1 MKKKLCTN
9 RALLK
14 SVISLILCIAM
25 LAGSTF
31 AWFTDSVSSARNLIT
46 AGNLDVELYHADKGT
61 NEADEKVDGN
71 TVLFDDV
78 DSNLWEPGAMVWE
91 KFTVK
96 NAGDL
101 ALKYQ
106 FKLNAFDAT
115 VIDGVSFATM
125 LKVAVV
131 DANFDYTR
139 ENVKAIPESQ
149 WKNIDAVDI
158 VSSTAPLLADESES
172 FGVIIWWKPTKDDN
186 RFNMNNGQTDE
197 VKVEV
202 GVILNATQ
210 APYEEDG
217 FDSNYDENSVW
228 DVLTPGEKF
237 SATTWVTPNDEGKV
251 GADTTVGDTDGN
263 IYANVPAGVQM
274 VDGANALKLTVAAKT
289 ETESNVTATERSE
302 VVRSVDVHI
311 DGVSEDN
318 TVPMII
324 TLNGILPT
332 GLNRNNVK
340 LYHVEDGVTFEMTL
354 VDNPANHN
362 EFSYDPATGN
372 VVMTIASFSEIIV
385 YGDTKSEWDGKTVDT
400 SWYGKDATTLYI
412 NNAESLVGFR
422 NLVDSGINFEGQ
434 TVILK
439 SNINLNDHNF
449 DPIGYGYDYDGFM
462 TDGKTF
468 NGTFDGD
475 GHTIYGLRQ
484 NGWDANDCG
493 NTYDYSMAGGGLFA
507 SVVDATI
514 KNLIISGADI
524 VMECIDM
531 GVVCG
536 YAQGNCT
543 FDNIAIVN
551 CTIQN
556 YNRYT
561 GGVVGEC
568 SPRYDVNGTPL
579 HSNHV
584 FNNIRVDSTTV
595 VSSLWG
601 SFDTSLGGILGGKW
615 DKNGA
620 ETKVTMTNCDVA
632 CKIDAFND
640 VTSAYQWYAYRRAG
654 MLIGNTEQSANNKA
668 LANFLTC
675 QNVHVYYGE
684 WNNYHYCEFE
694 NQSGKNTKDED
705 VSWQNR
711 YPWVRVESGLSCGA
725 YSNPRYGN
733 PIVNSIAIA
742 DSIHGHAGDDQC
754 MVSIP
759 FRQLYGGGQGVYGA
773 TEHTGVSEG
782 AYTVTYISY
791 AKTVKVE
798 FVADN
803 TKAHTLWDVNE
814 HTVGESHPDWWEN
827 GHGHKV
833 ESIPVGNTT
842 NYIVYPKWA
851 KEFTIRF
858 HDAEGNMLYHEHFKE
873 NSDHQLN
880 MTEVNAAINAL
891 QTKLDATK
899 RVIIVS
905 WNIEKAKEDYKND
918 TTKALQFKGNQE
930 TLENIDFKNA
940 KADITVHAK
949 YELSTSSITL
959 VPVYDANEVLTHY
972 MVVDA
977 AETIENVVIAI
988 PPYVGT
994 VPVASLGAGAFAGFD
1009 NLHAV
1014 VIPHRITHIGTGA
1027 LAENWKNGTFGTDKG
1042 ETITIYYEGTYEEWQ
1057 KITLDNGWYYGISGN
1072 TRVFFM
1078 GDDKKVDLNQGY
1090 LQFVVDKSTW
1100 LGAVKEGHFDYVSV
1114 VPESF
1119 ISEYNKNCD
1128 CNIDGCAG
1136 EPRPDA
1142 TYWQFDTNTTN
1153 N

>member
-1 MKKKLCTN
+1 MAKKRSTK
-9 RALLK
+9 RALLT
-14 SVISLILCIAM
+14 SVVSLLLCFVM
-25 LAGSTF
+25 LLGTTY
-31 AWFTDSVSSARNLIT
+31 AWFTDVVTSGSNIIA
-46 AGNLDVELYHADKGT
+46 AGNLDIELYHADRGT
-61 NEADEKVDGN
+61 NGVNERVDKN
-71 TVLFDDV
+71 TKLFDDV
-78 DSNLWEPGAMVWE
+78 DSDLWEPGAMAWE
-91 KFTVK
+91 RFTIK
-96 NAGDL
+96 NEGSL
-101 ALKYQ
+101 ALQYT
-106 FKLNAFDAT
+106 FALNATKAT
-115 VIDGVSFATM
+115 VVDGVSFASM
-125 LKVAVV
+125 LRVALV
-131 DANFDYTR
+131 DENFEYKR
-139 ENVKAIPESQ
+139 ENVEALPASAWSDLDALDPVISSNAFKAG
-149 WKNIDAVDI
+149 DTHTFGI
-158 VSSTAPLLADESES
+158 V
-172 FGVIIWWKPTKDDN
+172 IWWKPSENDN
-186 RFNMNNGQTDE
+186 LFNMNNGKTDT
-197 VKVEV
+197 VSVEV
-202 GVILNATQ
+202 GVVLHATQ
-210 APYEEDG
+210 VGFESDS
-217 FDSNYDENSVW
+217 FDSDYDADAQW
-228 DVLTPGEKF
+228 PVLAPGETF
-237 SATTWVTPNDEGKV
+237 TATTNVTS
-251 GADTTVGDTDGN
+251 DTNGNVANTVTIGDTAGD
-263 IYANVPAGVQM
+263 IFASVPAGVQM
-274 VDGANALKLTVAAKT
+274 VDGATSLTLTVEALA
-289 ETESNVTATERSE
+289 ESESNVTATNRSE
-302 VVRSVDVHI
+302 VLRSVDVHI
-311 DGVSEDN
+311 DGVAKGN
-318 TVPMII
+318 TVPMAI
-324 TLNGILPT
+324 TLNGVLPS

-340 LYHVEDGVTFEMTL
+340 LYHVEDGVTVEMTL

-372 VVMTIASFSEIIV
+372 VVMTIASFSEIVV
-385 YGDTKSEWDGKTVDT
+385 YGDTAAAWDGTV
-400 SWYGKDATTLYI
+400 ATEFAVGTGTEADPYI
-412 NNAESLVGFR
+412 IASGDQLAYFR
-422 NLVDSGINFEGQ
+422 NQVDAGNTFEGKFVKL
-434 TVILK
+434 TA
-439 SNINLNDHNF
+439 NINLNGINF
-449 DPIGYGYDYDGFM
+449 DPIGFGYDYDGFM
-462 TDGKTF
+462 ADGKTF
-468 NGTFDGD
+468 NGTFDGN
-475 GHTIYGLRQ
+475 GKTIFGLYQ
-484 NGWDANDCG
+484 NGWDLDPNPGVYD
-493 NTYDYSMAGGGLFA
+493 TYTYSMAGGGLFA

-514 KNLIISGADI
+514 KNLTVSGADI
-524 VMECIDM
+524 VFECVDM

-568 SPRYDVNGTPL
+568 SPRYDANGTPL
-579 HSNHV
+579 YSNHL

-615 DKNGA
+615 DKYGDT
-620 ETKVTMTNCDVA
+620 TKVTMTNCDVA

-654 MLIGNTEQSANNKA
+654 MLIGNTEQSADHKA

-675 QNVHVYYGE
+675 ENVHVYYGE
-684 WNNYHYCEFE
+684 WNNYHYCEFT
-694 NQSGKNTKDED
+694 NQSGKNSKGED
-705 VSWQNR
+705 VAWQNN

-725 YSNPRYGN
+725 YSNPRYGH

-742 DSIHGHAGDDQC
+742 DSIHGHQTGDEC
-754 MVSIP
+754 MISLP

-803 TKAHTLWDVNE
+803 TKVHTLWDVKE
-814 HTVGESHPDWWEN
+814 HTVGTSHPLYWEN
-827 GHGHKV
+827 GHGDSFDVGDKYKDGHTNI
-833 ESIPVGNTT
+833 IPAGNTT
-842 NYIVYPKWA
+842 NYIFYPRWPN
-851 KEFTIRF
+851 ELTIRF

-873 NSDHQLN
+873 GSAHQLN

-905 WNIEKAKEDYKND
+905 WNTDVSKINFSDAN
-918 TTKALQFKGNQE
+918 
-930 TLENIDFKNA
+930 
-940 KADITVHAK
+940 ADITVHAK

-959 VPVYDANEVLTHY
+959 VPVYDNNEVLTHY
-972 MVVDA
+972 KVVDA
-977 AETIENVVIAI
+977 AETIENVVISI

-994 VPVASLGAGAFAGFD
+994 VPVASLAAGAFAGFD

-1057 KITLDNGWYYGISGN
+1057 KIKLDNGWYYGISKD

-1078 GDDKKVDLNQGY
+1078 GDDKKVDFNQGY

-1128 CNIDGCAG
+1128 CNVDGCAG

-1142 TYWQFDTNTTN
+1142 TYWQFDTTPTN
-1153 N
+1153 D

>member
-1 MKKKLCTN
+1 MKKRHSTK
-9 RALLK
+9 RALLT
-14 SVISLILCIAM
+14 SFLSLILCMAM
-25 LAGSTF
+25 LVGSTL

-46 AGNLDVELYHADKGT
+46 AGNLDVELYHEDKAT
-61 NEADEKVDGN
+61 NGSKEKVDGN

-78 DSNLWEPGAMVWE
+78 DSNLWEPGAMAWE
-91 KFTVK
+91 KFTVT

-106 FKLNAFDAT
+106 FGLN
-115 VIDGVSFATM
+115 VLSVSEVDGVSFATV
-125 LKVAVV
+125 LKAAVV
-131 DANFDYTR
+131 DSDFEYSR
-139 ENVKAIPESQ
+139 ENVMKIPADQ
-149 WKNIDAVDI
+149 WKNIDSVDLI
-158 VSSTAPLLADESES
+158 RSTTPLLEGESNT
-172 FGVIIWWKPTKDDN
+172 FGIIIWWQPSDIDN
-186 RFNMNNGQTDE
+186 KFNMNNGKTGE
-197 VKVEV
+197 VKIEL
-202 GVILNATQ
+202 GVTLNATQ

-228 DVLTPGEKF
+228 DILTPGETF

-251 GADTTVGDTDGN
+251 DADTTVGDTDGN

-274 VDGANALKLTVAAKT
+274 ADGANALKLTVAAKT

-302 VVRSVDVHI
+302 VLRSVDVHI

-318 TVPMII
+318 TVSMII

-340 LYHVEDGVTFEMTL
+340 LYHVEDGVTVEMTL
-354 VDNPANHN
+354 VDNPTNHN

-372 VVMTIASFSEIIV
+372 AVLAIASFSEIVV
-385 YGDTKSEWDGKTVDT
+385 YGDTAAAWDGTVATEFADGDGT
-400 SWYGKDATTLYI
+400 ENNPYQIANAQQLAYFRDIVDGKAEWYYIDEKGEKIEKDRT
-412 NNAESLVGFR
+412 FQ
-422 NLVDSGINFEGQ
+422 GQ
-434 TVILK
+434 YVKLTA
-439 SNINLNDHNF
+439 NINLQGKDSSEKIYDINF
-449 DPIGYGYDYDGFM
+449 DPIGFGYDYDGFM
-462 TDGKTF
+462 KDGKTF

-475 GHTIYGLRQ
+475 GKTIFGLYQ
-484 NGWDANDCG
+484 NGWDLDTDKVNYS
-493 NTYDYSMAGGGLFA
+493 TYTYSMAGGGLFA

-514 KNLIISGADI
+514 KNLTISGANI
-524 VMECIDM
+524 VFECVDM

-568 SPRYDVNGTPL
+568 SPRYDANGTPL

-615 DKNGA
+615 DKYGDT
-620 ETKVTMTNCDVA
+620 TKVTMTNCDVA

-675 QNVHVYYGE
+675 ENVHVYYGE

-694 NQSGKNTKDED
+694 NQSGKNSKGED
-705 VSWQNR
+705 VAWQNS

-754 MVSIP
+754 MISIP

-791 AKTVKVE
+791 AQTVKV
-798 FVADN
+798 
-803 TKAHTLWDVNE
+803 
-814 HTVGESHPDWWEN
+814 
-827 GHGHKV
+827 
-833 ESIPVGNTT
+833 
-842 NYIVYPKWA
+842 
-851 KEFTIRF
+851 
-858 HDAEGNMLYHEHFKE
+858 
-873 NSDHQLN
+873 
-880 MTEVNAAINAL
+880 
-891 QTKLDATK
+891 
-899 RVIIVS
+899 
-905 WNIEKAKEDYKND
+905 
-918 TTKALQFKGNQE
+918 
-930 TLENIDFKNA
+930 
-940 KADITVHAK
+940 
-949 YELSTSSITL
+949 
-959 VPVYDANEVLTHY
+959 
-972 MVVDA
+972 
-977 AETIENVVIAI
+977 
-988 PPYVGT
+988 
-994 VPVASLGAGAFAGFD
+994 
-1009 NLHAV
+1009 
-1014 VIPHRITHIGTGA
+1014 
-1027 LAENWKNGTFGTDKG
+1027 
-1042 ETITIYYEGTYEEWQ
+1042 
-1057 KITLDNGWYYGISGN
+1057 
-1072 TRVFFM
+1072 
-1078 GDDKKVDLNQGY
+1078 
-1090 LQFVVDKSTW
+1090 
-1100 LGAVKEGHFDYVSV
+1100 
-1114 VPESF
+1114 
-1119 ISEYNKNCD
+1119 
-1128 CNIDGCAG
+1128 
-1136 EPRPDA
+1136 
-1142 TYWQFDTNTTN
+1142 
-1153 N
+1153 

>member
-1 MKKKLCTN
+1 MAAKKTTK
-9 RALLK
+9 RALI
-14 SVISLILCIAM
+14 SSLISMILCFSM
-25 LAGSTF
+25 LIGMTY
-31 AWFTDSVSSARNLIT
+31 AWFTDSVSSATNIIT
-46 AGNLDVELYHADKGT
+46 AGNLDVELYHANKGT
-61 NEADEKVDGN
+61 GGTDERV
-71 TVLFDDV
+71 TSTTPLFTDV
-78 DSNLWEPGAMVWE
+78 DSTKWEPGAMAWE

-96 NAGDL
+96 NEGDL
-101 ALKYQ
+101 ALRYE
-106 FKLNAFDAT
+106 FALNVADAT
-115 VIDGVSFATM
+115 EIEGISFAEM

-131 DANFDYTR
+131 DDSFVYNRDK
-139 ENVKAIPESQ
+139 VMDIPASE
-149 WKNIDAVDI
+149 WKDLDSLTPITSNPVGLEKGEQK
-158 VSSTAPLLADESES
+158 T
-172 FGVIIWWKPTKDDN
+172 FGIIIWWMPSQNDN
-186 RFNMNNGQTDE
+186 IFNMNNGKQAGSVS
-197 VKVEV
+197 VKV
-202 GVILNATQ
+202 GVMLNATQ
-210 APYEEDG
+210 FASENDSFGNDYDNFEWPLTSPGDRYTATANVTSDADGKVDSAVTVGNTEDG
-217 FDSNYDENSVW
+217 
-228 DVLTPGEKF
+228 
-237 SATTWVTPNDEGKV
+237 
-251 GADTTVGDTDGN
+251 
-263 IYANVPAGVQM
+263 IYADVPAGVQM
-274 VDGANALKLTVAAKT
+274 VDGATSLTLSVEALS
-289 ETESNVTATERSE
+289 ESESNVTATNRSE
-302 VVRSVDVHI
+302 VLRSVDVHI
-311 DGVSEDN
+311 DGVAKGN
-318 TVPMII
+318 TVPMAI
-324 TLNGILPT
+324 TLNGILPS

-340 LYHVEDGVTFEMTL
+340 LYHVEDGVTVEMTL

-372 VVMTIASFSEIIV
+372 VVMTIASFSEILV
-385 YGDTKSEWDGKTVDT
+385 YGDTAAAWDGTV
-400 SWYGKDATTLYI
+400 ATEFAGGDGTENKPYQIATAQQLAY
-412 NNAESLVGFR
+412 FR
-422 NLVDSGINFEGQ
+422 NQVDAGNTFEGKFVKL
-434 TVILK
+434 TA
-439 SNINLNDHNF
+439 NINLNDKNF
-449 DPIGYGYDYDGFM
+449 DPIGFGYEYDGF
-462 TDGKTF
+462 TEDGKTF
-468 NGTFDGD
+468 NGTFDGN
-475 GHTIYGLRQ
+475 GKTIFGLYQ
-484 NGWDANDCG
+484 NGWEANDCD
-493 NTYDYSMAGGGLFA
+493 NKYDYSMAGGGLFA
-507 SVVDATI
+507 SVCDATI
-514 KNLIISGADI
+514 KNLTISGADI

-531 GVVCG
+531 GVVAG

-568 SPRYDVNGTPL
+568 SPRYDANGTPL
-579 HSNHV
+579 YSNHK

-615 DKNGA
+615 DKYGDT
-620 ETKVTMTNCDVA
+620 TKVTMTNCDVA

-675 QNVHVYYGE
+675 ENVHVYYGE

-694 NQSGKNTKDED
+694 NQSGKNSKGED
-705 VSWQNR
+705 VAWQNN

-754 MVSIP
+754 MISIP

-791 AKTVKVE
+791 GETVRVE

-803 TKAHTLWDVNE
+803 TKAHTLWDVSK
-814 HTVGESHPDWWEN
+814 HTVGTSNPLYWEN
-827 GHGHKV
+827 GHG
-833 ESIPVGNTT
+833 ESFDVGDKYKDGHTNIIPAGNTT
-842 NYIVYPKWA
+842 NYILYPRWPN
-851 KEFTIRF
+851 ELTIRF

-873 NSDHQLN
+873 GSNHQLN
-880 MTEVNAAINAL
+880 MTEANAALNAL

-905 WNIEKAKEDYKND
+905 WD
-918 TTKALQFKGNQE
+918 TDVSKINFSAAT
-930 TLENIDFKNA
+930 T
-940 KADITVHAK
+940 DITVHAK

-959 VPVYDANEVLTHY
+959 VPVYDDNEVLTHY
-972 MVVDA
+972 KVVDA
-977 AETIENVVIAI
+977 AETIENVVISI

-994 VPVASLGAGAFAGFD
+994 VPVASLGEGAFAGFD

-1014 VIPHRITHIGTGA
+1014 VIPNRITHIGAGA
-1027 LAENWKNGTFGTDKG
+1027 LAENWKNGAFGTDKG

-1057 KITLDNGWYYGISGN
+1057 KIKLDNGWYYGISGS

-1128 CNIDGCAG
+1128 CNVDGCEG
-1136 EPRPDA
+1136 KPRPDA